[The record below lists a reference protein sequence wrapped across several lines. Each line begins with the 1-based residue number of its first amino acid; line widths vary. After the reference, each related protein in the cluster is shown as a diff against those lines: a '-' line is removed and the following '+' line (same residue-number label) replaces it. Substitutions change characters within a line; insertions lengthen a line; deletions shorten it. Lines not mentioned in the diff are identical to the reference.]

1 MSLSP
6 ERREGPARG
15 APREPG
21 PDPATTVRA
30 EALDISRR
38 SRPTPRGG
46 TLRRHV
52 RAQLH
57 WYLAAALLLVVLASW
72 SVVSTSGL
80 VHQIILPA
88 PSAVAEAL
96 PEVVGHPLFVTHFV
110 HTVGSILGGFAVG
123 GGVGFAL
130 GILFALSELS
140 RKTLYPYVVGFQA
153 TPRVV
158 LAPLIISWFGF
169 GPESKVAQAAIGC
182 FFPVFLNTLVGLS
195 LVEADA
201 LNLMRSLRATR
212 WQTFVRLRLP
222 NALPTIFAGIKVSL
236 TFATIGVIVAEFIAS
251 EYGLGYELT
260 RYHVEL
266 AIPQMYAVIA
276 VVGGLG
282 LALYFAVEWLDKKI
296 VFWRTEDSGLSKLR

>member
-1 MSLSP
+1 V
-6 ERREGPARG
+6 
-15 APREPG
+15 
-21 PDPATTVRA
+21 PDAATTVHT
-30 EALDISRR
+30 EALGIQRR
-38 SRPTPRGG
+38 ARQKPRGG
-46 TLRRHV
+46 ALLRHA
-52 RAQLH
+52 RAQVH
-57 WYLAAALLLVVLASW
+57 WYLAAALLLVVLAGW
-72 SVVSTSGL
+72 SAVSTSGL
-80 VHQIILPA
+80 VHQIILPP

-123 GGVGFAL
+123 GGIGFAL

-195 LVEADA
+195 LAEEDA
-201 LNLMRSLRATR
+201 LKLMRSLRATR

-222 NALPTIFAGIKVSL
+222 HALPTIFAGIKVSL

-276 VVGGLG
+276 VVGVLG
-282 LALYFAVEWLDKKI
+282 LALYLAVEWLDKKI
-296 VFWRTEDSGLSKLR
+296 VFWQAEDPGLSKLR